1 MEGWRHELC
10 GALEVRRGSGCMGT
24 IVGGAARRCRE
35 ARLGEVAMKRC
46 LRAGK
51 DDSYYHVLAGLHGN
65 MVARARCQLQL
76 TGASHPTGRLGYEHR
91 TVQRA
96 PWPCCHLRCR
106 RYYDRRACAAK

>member
-1 MEGWRHELC
+1 M
-10 GALEVRRGSGCMGT
+10 RGLGSAQGLRVHGHYR
-24 IVGGAARRCRE
+24 GRRCRE

-51 DDSYYHVLAGLHGN
+51 DDSYYHVLAGLHGH

-76 TGASHPTGRLGYEHR
+76 TGASHPTGRLGYQHR

-96 PWPCCHLRCR
+96 PWPCCHLTEMQTIL
-106 RYYDRRACAAK
+106 